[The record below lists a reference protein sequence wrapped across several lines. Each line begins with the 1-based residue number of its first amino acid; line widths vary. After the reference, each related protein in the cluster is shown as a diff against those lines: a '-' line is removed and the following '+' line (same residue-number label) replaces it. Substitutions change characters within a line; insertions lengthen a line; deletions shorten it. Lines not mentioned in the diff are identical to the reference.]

1 VGVYLNKKR
10 AAVLSDSGFQKT
22 RMAATLLKRFHSEFD
37 FLAVGDEIESGCF
50 CEQLD
55 DLADSMKKS

>member
-1 VGVYLNKKR
+1 
-10 AAVLSDSGFQKT
+10 
-22 RMAATLLKRFHSEFD
+22 MAATLLKRFHSEFD